1 MRPRVAFLQQR
12 GVPIPGGHEFLA
24 LPNSDFCRR
33 IARCE
38 LPVYMAFLADRGA
51 SLEGQA
57 VSGAEL
63 PQHAEQDLQHDG
75 ALPAAGE

>member
-24 LPNSDFCRR
+24 LPNSNFCRR

-38 LPVYMAFLADRGA
+38 LTVYMAFLASRGA

-57 VSGAEL
+57 VSVAKL
-63 PQHAEQDLQHDG
+63 VQHAKQDM
-75 ALPAAGE
+75 PA